1 MDDQA
6 IKVLFFGVFSENSTN
21 ISQANAFE
29 KNGCIVTRHDFRAN
43 PQLPADE
50 GYDLIFYSKCNE
62 LGIDAVQKYK
72 GIKCL
77 WYMDPLNGNY
87 NDSLKAKFPL
97 VDFIC
102 FALYKPWI
110 ESQHYATPT
119 YLIEEGFDPD
129 VDKLDYE
136 REFVIGEGFKHQVSF
151 IGNLYNQSRRKYYNE
166 IGFDLIECSR
176 LEHPNKVQDSLINLN
191 FCDGGTSDRA
201 YKIMAAGG
209 LLLSEDWSGCPFK
222 DGKEFISFFDIQ
234 DLRNKID
241 YYLQNFGKAA
251 SIAESGYDAVQKYSR
266 TNWAKRILDI
276 YKKCK
281 S

>member
-1 MDDQA
+1 MGHNSLR
-6 IKVLFFGVFSENSTN
+6 VLFFGVFTKDSTN

-29 KNGCIVTRHDFRAN
+29 KNGCKVIRHDFRRN

-62 LGIDAVQKYK
+62 LGIDAVEKYK

-77 WYMDPLNGNY
+77 WYMDPMNGNY

-102 FALYKPWI
+102 FALHEPWI
-110 ESQHYATPT
+110 ESQHYGTPA

-129 VDKLDYE
+129 IDECYWVEESKYE
-136 REFVIGEGFKHQVSF
+136 ISF
-151 IGNLYNQSRRKYYNE
+151 IGNLYNQSRKDYHKEVN
-166 IGFDLIECSR
+166 FDIIKCSR
-176 LEHPNKVQDSLINLN
+176 LEHPIKVAQSKINLN

-201 YKIMAAGG
+201 YKIMASHGF
-209 LLLSEDWSGCPFK
+209 LLSEHWPNNPFMK
-222 DGKEFISFFDIQ
+222 DVDYIEFNNVD
-234 DLRNKID
+234 DLKKLIK
-241 YYLQNFGKAA
+241 YYLLHRDERKIIAA
-251 SIAESGYDAVQKYSR
+251 IGYHSVQKYSR

-276 YKKCK
+276 YKQCK

>member
-1 MDDQA
+1 MAKQA
-6 IKVLFFGVFSENSTN
+6 IKVLFFGVFSKDSTN

-29 KNGCIVTRHDFRAN
+29 KNGCIVTRYDFRAN

-77 WYMDPLNGNY
+77 WYMDPMNGNY

-102 FALYKPWI
+102 FALHDPFI
-110 ESQHYATPT
+110 NSQHYATPT

-129 VDKLDYE
+129 VDYPVNED
-136 REFVIGEGFKHQVSF
+136 FITDVGF
-151 IGNLYNQSRRKYYNE
+151 IGNLYNKSRQDYFKE
-166 IGFDLIECSR
+166 TGFSLLKCSR
-176 LEHPNKVQDSLINLN
+176 EQHRYVVAQTKINLN

-209 LLLSEDWSGCPFK
+209 FLLTEDWPGCPFSHDIEVIK
-222 DGKEFISFFDIQ
+222 FDSIDDLKGKIFFYG
-234 DLRNKID
+234 NKF
-241 YYLQNFGKAA
+241 NN
-251 SIAESGYDAVQKYSR
+251 SERTRIADAGQKAVQKFSR

-281 S
+281 

>member
-1 MDDQA
+1 MDK

-29 KNGCIVTRHDFRAN
+29 KNGCNVIRHDFRAN

-102 FALYKPWI
+102 FALYSPCI
-110 ESQHYATPT
+110 NSQHYTTPT

-129 VDKLDYE
+129 VDYEIKRKLD
-136 REFVIGEGFKHQVSF
+136 RPIIDVGF
-151 IGNLYNQSRRKYYNE
+151 IGNLYNESRKQYHEKVGFTLSKCSRRQHSE
-166 IGFDLIECSR
+166 VVAQTS
-176 LEHPNKVQDSLINLN
+176 INLN

-201 YKIMAAGG
+201 YKIMASGG
-209 LLLSEDWSGCPFK
+209 FLLSELWPGCPFDDGVEFDTFGNSK
-222 DGKEFISFFDIQ
+222 ELKERIKYYLHNWGEREDIAEMGKE
-234 DLRNKID
+234 
-241 YYLQNFGKAA
+241 
-251 SIAESGYDAVQKYSR
+251 AVQKFSR

-276 YKKCK
+276 YQQCK

>member
-1 MDDQA
+1 MDKQA

-29 KNGCIVTRHDFRAN
+29 KNGCKVTRHDFRAN

-87 NDSLKAKFPL
+87 NDHFREKLKYI
-97 VDFIC
+97 DFAC
-102 FALYKPWI
+102 FALYEPFRK
-110 ESQHYATPT
+110 SQQGDSHQYC

-129 VDKLDYE
+129 VDQCHLGEEWKYE
-136 REFVIGEGFKHQVSF
+136 VSF
-151 IGNLYNQSRRKYYNE
+151 IGNLYNQSRKDYHKAVN
-166 IGFDLIECSR
+166 FDVIKCSR
-176 LEHPNKVQDSLINLN
+176 LEHPIKVAQSKINLN
-191 FCDGGTSDRA
+191 FTDGGTSDRA
-201 YKIMAAGG
+201 YKIMASGG
-209 LLLSEDWSGCPFK
+209 FLLSEPWPGCPFK
-222 DGKEFISFFDIQ
+222 QCIEFDTFYTGR
-234 DLRNKID
+234 DLKKRIK
-241 YYLQNFGKAA
+241 YYLHNWEEREE
-251 SIAESGYDAVQKYSR
+251 IAQAGMEAVQKFSR

-276 YKKCK
+276 YKECK
-281 S
+281 

>member
-1 MDDQA
+1 MDKQA
-6 IKVLFFGVFSENSTN
+6 IKVLFFGVFSKDSTN

-77 WYMDPLNGNY
+77 WYMDPMNGNY

-102 FALYKPWI
+102 FALWDPWI
-110 ESQHYATPT
+110 NSQHYTTPT
-119 YLIEEGFDPD
+119 YFIEEGFDPD
-129 VDKLDYE
+129 VDQCHLGEEWKYE
-136 REFVIGEGFKHQVSF
+136 VSF
-151 IGNLYNQSRRKYYNE
+151 IGNLYNQSRKDYHKV
-166 IGFDLIECSR
+166 IDFDVIKCSR
-176 LEHPNKVQDSLINLN
+176 LEHPVKVSQSKINLN
-191 FCDGGTSDRA
+191 FTDGGTSDRA
-201 YKIMAAGG
+201 YKVMASHGF
-209 LLLSEDWSGCPFK
+209 LLSEHWEGCPFMHK
-222 DGKEFISFFDIQ
+222 KEIVLFDGAE
-234 DLRNKID
+234 DLKSKIK
-241 YYLQNFGKAA
+241 YYRKNYVERIKITALGYKA
-251 SIAESGYDAVQKYSR
+251 VLKYSR